1 MKLVRCFITNE
12 FGSTAAEY
20 ALIAVGI
27 GLAFYSSLQTAGAV
41 TSGIM
46 SAAVAKLAMI
56 VH

>member
-12 FGSTAAEY
+12 SGSTAAEY